1 VVALK
6 SEHFGGMRAGIGL
19 AWFLGLVWLCQE
31 IGVPK
36 KVLQE
41 SARRDL
47 FHVERGTA
55 LPLWGK
61 RPAA

>member
-1 VVALK
+1 
-6 SEHFGGMRAGIGL
+6 
-19 AWFLGLVWLCQE
+19 LVWLCQE

-47 FHVERGTA
+47 FHVARGTA